1 MSVSLL
7 QCRAGDGIT
16 LLCLL
21 ACTPQDFLQI
31 LSMFAGFKFDW
42 PVALS
47 TLFNIFSL
55 VNFNME
61 ILAPECSFSVNFEAK
76 WLVVQLLPVMF
87 LVVVALVVTATRI
100 VQWVQQRVLHV
111 LPFGA
116 ASDVSVL
123 DTGIGVLITGLFHLY
138 LGVWAP

>member
-1 MSVSLL
+1 
-7 QCRAGDGIT
+7 
-16 LLCLL
+16 
-21 ACTPQDFLQI
+21 
-31 LSMFAGFKFDW
+31 MFAGFDFDW

-55 VNFNME
+55 VNFNLE

-87 LVVVALVVTATRI
+87 VVVVALVVTATRI
-100 VQWVQQRVLHV
+100 VQWVQQHVLHV

-138 LGVWAP
+138 LGVWAV